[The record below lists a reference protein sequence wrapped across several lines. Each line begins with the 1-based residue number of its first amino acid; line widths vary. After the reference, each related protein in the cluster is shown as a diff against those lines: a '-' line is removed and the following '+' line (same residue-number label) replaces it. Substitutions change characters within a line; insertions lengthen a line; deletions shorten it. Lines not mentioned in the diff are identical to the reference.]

1 MVMMEASMNTSAV
14 LGSLAAGAIADDA
27 DVDPEEHYGE
37 VERELLKRLRLQVRT
52 VCPQLFALT

>member
-1 MVMMEASMNTSAV
+1 MNTSAV